1 MTNLRGNLRL
11 PLLLTILVLAGCATE
26 NTREGDGGIGGTG
39 NTHNCEQ
46 VPDNGKC
53 RKKPKP

>member
-1 MTNLRGNLRL
+1 MHLRSNLQL
-11 PLLLTILVLAGCATE
+11 PLFLVMLMLAGCATD
-26 NTREGDGGIGGTG
+26 NRGEGDGGIGGTG

-46 VPDNGKC
+46 EPENGKC